1 MCNKHSCSWPGC
13 PRGGFN
19 LISAARSG
27 WKIPGD
33 LVTQEDG
40 TQRLRCGTKEEL
52 FMGITAAS
60 GVSKY
65 MIRVA
70 AEPHV
75 LERVIVANVAGKK
88 FPVLLELHAHRQA
101 AR

>member
-1 MCNKHSCSWPGC
+1 
-13 PRGGFN
+13 
-19 LISAARSG
+19 
-27 WKIPGD
+27 
-33 LVTQEDG
+33 
-40 TQRLRCGTKEEL
+40 
-52 FMGITAAS
+52 MGITATS